1 MFCSKCGNPLADNAK
16 FCSTCGA
23 TVNIVQEDS
32 PVLQQPA
39 GRVGE
44 AESIQMPKPVNVPK
58 PEPLMQEPNF
68 NGQIGYGAAAPVQK
82 KSKKG
87 LIIGLSLGGMLLILV
102 TVVILFASGLFNST
116 SSSPFPVLKV
126 EQTQIYYGED
136 LDQLEEAFPN
146 IEKITEPIYSLEHYS
161 LEQSGDQSV
170 GCLVRADKERG
181 ETKLVQ
187 WITTMNN
194 TGLANGI
201 SIGDSYEKIST
212 KYPDAMCSTE
222 IRPNNPSKYDPE
234 IDASV
239 YFTVYMDENGNT
251 YSYAEYEQK
260 RADSI
265 REQGN
270 FDLAK
275 WYALDFTVEN
285 GQITRIIFSDL
296 VALQQ
301 GH

>member
-1 MFCSKCGNPLADNAK
+1 
-16 FCSTCGA
+16 
-23 TVNIVQEDS
+23 
-32 PVLQQPA
+32 
-39 GRVGE
+39 
-44 AESIQMPKPVNVPK
+44 
-58 PEPLMQEPNF
+58 MQEPNF
-68 NGQIGYGAAAPVQK
+68 NGQMGYGAAASVQK
-82 KSKKG
+82 KSKKM
-87 LIIGLSLGGMLLILV
+87 LIIGLSLGGVLLVLV
-102 TVVILFASGLFNST
+102 TVVIMFASGLFNSA
-116 SSSPFPVLKV
+116 SSSPFPVLDTGK
-126 EQTQIYYGED
+126 TQIYYGENFD
-136 LDQLEEAFPN
+136 SLEKEFPN
-146 IEKITEPIYSLEHYS
+146 KEEKRGSYYSLER
-161 LEQSGDQSV
+161 SGDQSV

-285 GQITRIIFSDL
+285 GQITRIIFGDL
-296 VALQQ
+296 WAKQL

>member
-23 TVNIVQEDS
+23 PVNIVQEDS

-44 AESIQMPKPVNVPK
+44 AESIQMPKPAPFMEAQN
-58 PEPLMQEPNF
+58 LAAQTS
-68 NGQIGYGAAAPVQK
+68 GAAASGK

-87 LIIGLSLGGMLLILV
+87 LGIGLSLGGVLLVLV
-102 TVVILFASGLFNST
+102 TVVIMFASGLFNSA

-126 EQTQIYYGED
+126 EQTQIYYGENFD
-136 LDQLEEAFPN
+136 SLEKEFPN
-146 IEKITEPIYSLEHYS
+146 KEEKRGSYYSLER
-161 LEQSGDQSV
+161 SGDQSV

-201 SIGDSYEKIST
+201 SIGDSYEKILT
-212 KYPDAMCSTE
+212 EYPDAMCSTE
-222 IRPNNPSKYDPE
+222 MVYGSLAHKYNPETDSRV
-234 IDASV
+234 SFV
-239 YFTVYMDENGNT
+239 VYMDENGNT
-251 YSYAEYEQK
+251 YSPVEYEKK
-260 RADSI
+260 RADRIS
-265 REQGN
+265 EGN
-270 FDLAK
+270 FDFAK
-275 WYALDFTVEN
+275 WYGLYFYVEN
-285 GQITRIIFSDL
+285 GRITMIDFGDL

>member
-1 MFCSKCGNPLADNAK
+1 MFCSKCGNSLPDDAK
-16 FCSTCGA
+16 FCGVCGA
-23 TVNIVQEDS
+23 PVKISQEAS
-32 PVLQQPA
+32 PVPQQPA
-39 GRVGE
+39 SVSDEVG
-44 AESIQMPKPVNVPK
+44 SVQMPKPVNVPK

-68 NGQIGYGAAAPVQK
+68 NGQMGYGAAAPVQK

-87 LIIGLSLGGMLLILV
+87 LIIGLSLGGVLLVLV
-102 TVVILFASGLFNST
+102 TVVIMFASGLFNSA
-116 SSSPFPVLKV
+116 SSSPFPVLDTGK
-126 EQTQIYYGED
+126 TQIYYGENFD
-136 LDQLEEAFPN
+136 SLEKEFPN
-146 IEKITEPIYSLEHYS
+146 KEEKRGSYYSLER
-161 LEQSGDQSV
+161 SGDQSV

-285 GQITRIIFSDL
+285 GQITRIIFGDL
-296 VALQQ
+296 RAKQL

>member
-1 MFCSKCGNPLADNAK
+1 MFCSKCGNSLPDDAK
-16 FCSTCGA
+16 FCGVCGA
-23 TVNIVQEDS
+23 PVKISQEAS
-32 PVLQQPA
+32 PVPQQPA
-39 GRVGE
+39 GISDE
-44 AESIQMPKPVNVPK
+44 TENIQTPKPAPFMEAQN
-58 PEPLMQEPNF
+58 LAAQTS
-68 NGQIGYGAAAPVQK
+68 GAAASGK

-87 LIIGLSLGGMLLILV
+87 LIIGLSVGIAILLIAATAVVLV
-102 TVVILFASGLFNST
+102 ALGLFDPAP
-116 SSSPFPVLKV
+116 SSPFPVLKV

-146 IEKITEPIYSLEHYS
+146 IEKITESIYSLER
-161 LEQSGDQSV
+161 SGDQSV

-285 GQITRIIFSDL
+285 GQITRIIFGDL

>member
-16 FCSTCGA
+16 FCSACGA
-23 TVNIVQEDS
+23 PVKISQEDS
-32 PVLQQPA
+32 PVPQRPA
-39 GRVGE
+39 GIADEVE
-44 AESIQMPKPVNVPK
+44 NIQVPK
-58 PEPLMQEPNF
+58 PEPLMEKPNF
-68 NGQIGYGAAAPVQK
+68 NGQMGYGAAAPVQK

-87 LIIGLSLGGMLLILV
+87 LIIGLSLGGVLLILV

-146 IEKITEPIYSLEHYS
+146 IEKITESIYSLER
-161 LEQSGDQSV
+161 SGDQSV

-285 GQITRIIFSDL
+285 GQITRIIFGDL

>member
-1 MFCSKCGNPLADNAK
+1 MFCSKCGNPLSDDAR
-16 FCSTCGA
+16 FCSVCGA
-23 TVNIVQEDS
+23 PVKISQEAS
-32 PVLQQPA
+32 PVPQRPA
-39 GRVGE
+39 GRPDE
-44 AESIQMPKPVNVPK
+44 MENIQVPK
-58 PEPLMQEPNF
+58 PEPLMQESNF

-87 LIIGLSLGGMLLILV
+87 LIIGLSLGGVLLVLV
-102 TVVILFASGLFNST
+102 TVVIMFASGLFNSA
-116 SSSPFPVLKV
+116 SSSPFPVLDTGK
-126 EQTQIYYGED
+126 TQIYYGENFD
-136 LDQLEEAFPN
+136 SLEKEFPN
-146 IEKITEPIYSLEHYS
+146 KEEKRGSFYSLER
-161 LEQSGDQSV
+161 SGDQSV
-170 GCLVRADKERG
+170 SCLVRADKETG

-194 TGLANGI
+194 TGLTNGI
-201 SIGDSYEKIST
+201 SIGDSYERILAE
-212 KYPDAMCSTE
+212 YPDAMCSTE
-222 IRPNNPSKYDPE
+222 MRPNNPSKFDPE
-234 IDASV
+234 TDASV

-265 REQGN
+265 REQED

-275 WYALDFTVEN
+275 WYTLDFTVEN
-285 GQITRIIFSDL
+285 GQITRIIFCDL